1 MDSSANAIQS
11 YLPVYIPVL
20 LVIMSVL
27 VGIAHKRITLNL
39 SGLLKCH
46 SDVALGLF
54 SFVIWALVA
63 YNQSGQNLSALSRQ
77 IIQLSEHIELNYIWV
92 MFLLFVDVFL
102 LLGGVIIQLI
112 IREPLHKS
120 ATRVIFE

>member
-1 MDSSANAIQS
+1 
-11 YLPVYIPVL
+11 
-20 LVIMSVL
+20 
-27 VGIAHKRITLNL
+27 
-39 SGLLKCH
+39 
-46 SDVALGLF
+46 
-54 SFVIWALVA
+54 VIWALVA